1 MAVIGLVVHELR
13 QEAIDQAAEL
23 AQWLSEEGHE
33 VHHPLI
39 AEKSQLLDLVVSL
52 GGDGSILRAV
62 DLLGES
68 EVPILGVNF
77 GHLGYLTACEPSEV
91 KDVII
96 QVLDGQQS
104 IEKRM
109 MLQVKVSKSDGTLLG
124 ETHVLNDVVVER
136 RGPTIRVGVTLD
148 GSFFT
153 SYAADGLIVATPT
166 GSTAYAFSAQGPIVD
181 AVHESIQVTPISA
194 HMLFDR
200 TMVLAPSTE
209 IRVEVLGGRTALCNA
224 DGREL
229 AVVEEGDQVVVTASS
244 QVTQLVVP
252 RNRHFAHVLKSKFGL
267 EDR

>member
-1 MAVIGLVVHELR
+1 
-13 QEAIDQAAEL
+13 
-23 AQWLSEEGHE
+23 
-33 VHHPLI
+33 
-39 AEKSQLLDLVVSL
+39 
-52 GGDGSILRAV
+52 
-62 DLLGES
+62 
-68 EVPILGVNF
+68 
-77 GHLGYLTACEPSEV
+77 
-91 KDVII
+91 
-96 QVLDGQQS
+96 
-104 IEKRM
+104 M

-181 AVHESIQVTPISA
+181 AAHESIQVTPISA

>member
-33 VHHPLI
+33 GHHPLI

-91 KDVII
+91 KDLIT

-229 AVVEEGDQVVVTASS
+229 AVVEEGDQVIVTASG

>member
-1 MAVIGLVVHELR
+1 
-13 QEAIDQAAEL
+13 
-23 AQWLSEEGHE
+23 
-33 VHHPLI
+33 
-39 AEKSQLLDLVVSL
+39 
-52 GGDGSILRAV
+52 
-62 DLLGES
+62 
-68 EVPILGVNF
+68 
-77 GHLGYLTACEPSEV
+77 
-91 KDVII
+91 
-96 QVLDGQQS
+96 
-104 IEKRM
+104 
-109 MLQVKVSKSDGTLLG
+109 
-124 ETHVLNDVVVER
+124 LNDVVVER

>member
-33 VHHPLI
+33 VHHPFI

-91 KDVII
+91 KDLIT

-166 GSTAYAFSAQGPIVD
+166 GSTD